1 MRPVECIEIVRDE
14 GEGGVNGQLHDR
26 DSCRLDQSDINDTLM
41 LLQNLL
47 HSFKSHSHL
56 IPLMRRL
63 HPSQDRLVN
72 SNVNI
77 TILDRDSIGTASE

>member
-1 MRPVECIEIVRDE
+1 MEPVERIEILRDE

-26 DSCRLDQSDINDTLM
+26 DSCRLDQPDSNNALM

-47 HSFKSHSHL
+47 DSFKSHSHL

-63 HPSQDRLVN
+63 HPSQDRLIN

-77 TILDRDSIGTASE
+77 TILNRNSIGTTSK